1 VRGKIIMSL
10 ALAFVML
17 FGAIQVS
24 HADPIPTTTLSINPS
39 EITLLPGESFEISVD
54 ITDVADLYTWAF
66 ELHYAPFGNLLA
78 FRIVREGP
86 FLGQDGMETD
96 FSYSASTLDG
106 VVKVG
111 STRLGQVSG
120 ASGSGTLATLEF
132 VVVEGGGCDL
142 TLMNTRL
149 IKSISGKK
157 EMIPHNI
164 VNSLFNGGHGEA
176 SAFLTGVRGDSAT
189 AHVGDTITLSS
200 SVTHV
205 GAEIPVSVRVR
216 YDLVRKDGYTL
227 TFWTPSPRTYELPVD
242 GFTADFTDWGLYGT
256 GPYLDAVGD
265 GNYVENP
272 YYCAIVGLFSFA
284 DLPALG
290 PGEYVS
296 SVSLYAFTS
305 AQNPEIDGDVYVFN
319 DITEWWWSGSI
330 ETGPAWGWAFTEYA
344 SSLDDVMYDEA
355 TINSASVL
363 IHYWTPDGSEGPTMA
378 IDAMKLVVET
388 NFEFLI
394 GPGESVDMPLVT
406 YTLTEADKGVYR
418 VVTATVW
425 CTAYVRNLWNAFR
438 PQTVTV
444 IGEVTPRTYLIVN
457 P

>member
-1 VRGKIIMSL
+1 MSL
-10 ALAFVML
+10 AIAFVML
-17 FGAIQVS
+17 FGAVNVS
-24 HADPIPTTTLSINPS
+24 HSDPIPTTTLSVNPS
-39 EITLLPGESFEISVD
+39 EIMLLPGQSFEISVD
-54 ITDVADLYTWAF
+54 ITDVVDLYTWAF

-86 FLGQDGMETD
+86 FLGQDDMETD

-157 EMIPHNI
+157 EMIPHNV

-176 SAFLTGVRGDSAT
+176 SAYLTGVTGDSAV

-227 TFWTPSPRTYELPVD
+227 TFWTPSPKTYELMVGGYD
-242 GFTADFTDWGLYGT
+242 GSWQGAGWDEYGT
-256 GPYLDAVGD
+256 APFLDAVGD
-265 GNYVENP
+265 GNYIESG
-272 YYCAIVGLFSFA
+272 YYCSIGGMWSFA
-284 DLPALG
+284 DLPTLA

-296 SVSLYAFTS
+296 SVSLYAYSQAAS
-305 AQNPEIDGDVYVFN
+305 ADIDGDVYIFN

-330 ETGPAWGWAFTEYA
+330 EVGSSWAWAFTEYA
-344 SSLDDVMYDEA
+344 TSLDDVMYDEA
-355 TINSASVL
+355 TVNSAMVL
-363 IHYWTPDGSEGPTMA
+363 LHYWTPSGLDEGPMT

-418 VVTATVW
+418 VITATVY